1 MLLCCKNHSFGNNKY
16 IHNVEFTCI
25 HYFLGSLCDNTIRSH
40 YAKFNHLDL
49 AMLRDNSNISSLS
62 EEEMLSLK
70 EPEPEPSSP
79 KASQSQFPKFKFKK
93 SAAKVVSSGES
104 RDTDNNSNDKNS
116 SDSFKSAEENVI
128 TDKEPNVESVMR
140 LVLMM
145 KQGLHH
151 VFESCGRGS

>member
-1 MLLCCKNHSFGNNKY
+1 M
-16 IHNVEFTCI
+16 
-25 HYFLGSLCDNTIRSH
+25 CDNTIRSH

-62 EEEMLSLK
+62 EEEMLTLK

-128 TDKEPNVESVMR
+128 TNKEPNVESVMR

-145 KQGLHH
+145 K
-151 VFESCGRGS
+151 